1 MTQRVGRLKLRGVRT
16 RSVGDEA
23 RGVGAMTHGDVEDD
37 LTRLGEVVGRLRADR
52 TLLRAIFD
60 RSPVAAALV
69 DSSGLITQANVAL
82 SLLLGRPASTIIG
95 RPVQSLTPADGAALL
110 TDGHTEQRLDH
121 ALGHEVWVVASAVD
135 LPEAGHGAR
144 LVSLDDATS
153 RRQTEKIL
161 LHAALHDSLTDLPNR
176 RLLSDRIETALHRA
190 ERSSRT
196 VAVLFIDLDSF
207 KKINDRFGH
216 DAGDAIL
223 VAVARNIISVLRTCD
238 TVARI
243 GGDEFVVL
251 CEDVSSEGAV
261 SLLVGRLLEAI
272 RRPVQLDRDTAI
284 VSASIGVAVAG
295 TRHENGDQ
303 LVRMADL
310 AMYRAK
316 HHPEFDFVIADE
328 TLLDL
333 GAPRA
338 GMLADLRHAIQA
350 DELLLHY
357 QPVVRIDGHLL
368 GLEALV
374 RWRHPRMGMLL
385 PNDFLH
391 LAQTGALS
399 RPLSDWVLR
408 TAIAAAGSWRD
419 PTLRVSVNVWA
430 SEIAEPGFAD
440 KVASLL
446 TWAGLQA
453 SGLYIEMHES
463 ELATAGPGLSSEL
476 DKLRVLGVGLAFD
489 DYGRAGSSPASLSR
503 LPVDTVKI
511 DRAFVA
517 RCLDDPADA
526 AVVESVAV
534 GALATGR
541 HLIASGVEN
550 REQLNWLR
558 RLGYHGVQ
566 GHLVCEARPIED
578 LHDVI
583 HLRHVD
589 VDHY

>member
-1 MTQRVGRLKLRGVRT
+1 VR
-16 RSVGDEA
+16 A
-23 RGVGAMTHGDVEDD
+23 LTHGDVDDD
-37 LTRLGEVVGRLRADR
+37 LTRLGEVIGRLRADS

-60 RSPVAAALV
+60 RNPVAAALV
-69 DSSGLITQANVAL
+69 DSAGRITQVNLAL
-82 SLLLGRPASTIIG
+82 SLLLGRPASAIIG
-95 RPVQSLTPADGAALL
+95 TSLQSLTLADGAPLL

-121 ALGHEVWVVASAVD
+121 ALGREVWVVASVVD
-135 LPEAGHGAR
+135 LPEAGRGAR

-196 VAVLFIDLDSF
+196 VAVLFIDLDNF

-216 DAGDAIL
+216 DAGDTIL

-251 CEDVSSEGAV
+251 CEDVSSEGDI

-272 RRPVQLDRDTAI
+272 RRPVQLDRDTAT
-284 VSASIGVAVAG
+284 VAASIGVAVAG
-295 TRHENGDQ
+295 AHHEKGDQ

-316 HHPEFDFVIADE
+316 HHPEYDYVIADE
-328 TLLDL
+328 TLLELD
-333 GAPRA
+333 APRG

-350 DELLLHY
+350 DELLLHF
-357 QPVVRIDGHLL
+357 QPVVRIDGHLM
-368 GLEALV
+368 GLEALL
-374 RWRHPRMGMLL
+374 RWRHPRLGMLL

-391 LAQTGALS
+391 LAQTGELS

-408 TAIAAAGSWRD
+408 TAIAAAASWHD

-430 SEIAEPGFAD
+430 SEVAEPGFAD

-446 TWAGLQA
+446 AWAGLQT
-453 SGLYIEMHES
+453 SSLYIEMHES
-463 ELATAGPGLSSEL
+463 ELASAGPGLTSEL
-476 DKLRVLGVGLAFD
+476 DQLRELGVGLAVD
-489 DYGRAGSSPASLSR
+489 DYGRAGSSSDGLRR

-526 AVVESVAV
+526 AIVESVAV
-534 GALATGR
+534 GAIATGR

-558 RLGYHGVQ
+558 QLGYHGVQ
-566 GHLVCEARPIED
+566 GHLVCEARPLEE
-578 LHDVI
+578 LRDVI
-583 HLRHVD
+583 RHRHVD

>member
-1 MTQRVGRLKLRGVRT
+1 VGRTNTLCRRRTTGV
-16 RSVGDEA
+16 
-23 RGVGAMTHGDVEDD
+23 VGAMTHGDVDDD
-37 LTRLGEVVGRLRADR
+37 LARLGEVVGRLRVDR

-60 RSPVAAALV
+60 RNPVAAVLV
-69 DSSGLITQANVAL
+69 DGSGQITQANGAL
-82 SLLLGRPASTIIG
+82 SLLLGRPASTITG
-95 RPVQSLTPADGAALL
+95 TSLQSLTHVQGAALL
-110 TDGHTEQRLDH
+110 TDGHTEQRLAH
-121 ALGHEVWVVASAVD
+121 ALGREVWVVASAVD

-153 RRQTEKIL
+153 RRHTQKIL

-196 VAVLFIDLDSF
+196 VAVLFIDLDNF
-207 KKINDRFGH
+207 KKMNDRFGH
-216 DAGDAIL
+216 DAGDTIL

-251 CEDVSSEGAV
+251 CEDVRSEGEI
-261 SLLVGRLLEAI
+261 SLLVGRLLESI
-272 RRPVQLDRDTAI
+272 RRRVQLDGETAT

-295 TRHENGDQ
+295 TLSENGDQ

-316 HHPEFDFVIADE
+316 HHPELDYVIADE
-328 TLLDL
+328 TLVDL
-333 GAPRA
+333 EAPRTD
-338 GMLADLRHAIQA
+338 MLAELRHAIQGG
-350 DELLLHY
+350 ELVLHY
-357 QPVVRIDGHLL
+357 QPVVRVDGHLM
-368 GLEALV
+368 GLEALL
-374 RWRHPRMGMLL
+374 RWRHPRLGMLL

-391 LAQTGALS
+391 IAQTGALS
-399 RPLSDWVLR
+399 RPLTDWVLR
-408 TAIAAAGSWRD
+408 TAIATAGKWHD

-430 SEIAEPGFAD
+430 SEVAQPGFAE
-440 KVASLL
+440 KVAELL
-446 TWAGLQA
+446 TWGGLQGR
-453 SGLYIEMHES
+453 SLYIEMHES
-463 ELATAGPGLSSEL
+463 EFATAGPGLTSEL
-476 DKLRVLGVGLAFD
+476 NQLRVLGVGLAFD
-489 DYGRAGSSPASLSR
+489 DYGRGGSALANLRR

-517 RCLDDPADA
+517 HCLDDPADA

-541 HLIASGVEN
+541 HLIASGVES
-550 REQLNWLR
+550 REQLHWLR
-558 RLGYHGVQ
+558 QLGYHGVQ
-566 GHLVCEARPIED
+566 GHLVCEARPLDE

-583 HLRHVD
+583 HRRHVD

>member
-1 MTQRVGRLKLRGVRT
+1 V
-16 RSVGDEA
+16 
-23 RGVGAMTHGDVEDD
+23 THGDVDDD
-37 LTRLGEVVGRLRADR
+37 LARLGHVVGRLRADS

-60 RSPVAAALV
+60 RSPAAAALV
-69 DSSGLITQANVAL
+69 DGAGVITQVNVAL
-82 SLLLGRPASTIIG
+82 TLLVGRPATTIIG
-95 RPVQSLTPADGAALL
+95 TSLQSLTLADGAALL
-110 TDGHTEQRLDH
+110 TDGQSEQRLSH
-121 ALGHEVWVVASAVD
+121 GLGREVWAIASAVD

-144 LVSLDDATS
+144 LVSLNDATS
-153 RRQTEKIL
+153 RRQTENIL

-196 VAVLFIDLDSF
+196 VAVLFLDLDNF
-207 KKINDRFGH
+207 KRINDRFGH
-216 DAGDAIL
+216 DAGDTIL

-238 TVARI
+238 TVSRI

-251 CEDVSSEGAV
+251 CEDVTSEGDI

-272 RRPVQLDRDTAI
+272 RRPVQLDGEAAT

-295 TRHENGDQ
+295 ARNEKGDE

-316 HHPEFDFVIADE
+316 HHPEYDYVIADE

-333 GAPRA
+333 DPPRA
-338 GMLADLRHAIQA
+338 GMVAELRHAIQA
-350 DELLLHY
+350 DELVLHY
-357 QPVVRIDGHLL
+357 QPVVRIDGHVM
-368 GLEALV
+368 GLEALL
-374 RWRHPRMGMLL
+374 RWRHPRLGMLL

-391 LAQTGALS
+391 LARTGDLS
-399 RPLSDWVLR
+399 GPLTDWVLR
-408 TAIAAAGSWRD
+408 TAIAAAGSWHD

-430 SEIAEPGFAD
+430 TEVAEPGFAD

-446 TWAGLQA
+446 AWAGLRA
-453 SGLYIEMHES
+453 SSFYLEMHES
-463 ELATAGPGLSSEL
+463 ELATAVTGLTSEL
-476 DKLRVLGVGLAFD
+476 DQLRVMGVGLAVD
-489 DYGRAGSSPASLSR
+489 DYGRGASSPASLRR

-511 DRAFVA
+511 DRSLVA

-526 AVVESVAV
+526 AIVESVAA
-534 GALATGR
+534 GAHSTGR
-541 HLIASGVEN
+541 RLIATGVEN

-558 RLGYHGVQ
+558 KVGYHGVQ
-566 GHLVCEARPIED
+566 GHLVCEARPLEE

-583 HLRHVD
+583 AFRHVD